1 MENKINQNTSNST
14 SNLHMRS
21 ADPKVH
27 KTFLSPGGVYHT
39 VIMILIRNHKIVL
52 IMILTRNHKIVL
64 VILQAFF

>member
-1 MENKINQNTSNST
+1 
-14 SNLHMRS
+14 MRS